1 VILGLHGVR
10 FRSPVLYTRRATA
23 VDTRQWELKRMI
35 ADDRTT
41 QLVRRA
47 WSGEAPAF
55 EELAE
60 RLQPLFLLEAR
71 RLAASG
77 ALVGDPAEAVQETWL
92 VLMRR
97 RHDILPES
105 GRTGRRLLA
114 FGAATL
120 QYIAR
125 AQRHKRAVRR
135 EVRLPG
141 DSTSQPGPSLPAP
154 ACTVELRQRV
164 AERTERLERTI
175 RELSERDQHVVR
187 LRIFEGYDNAGV
199 ASELGLAP
207 DTASKVYQR
216 ALQRLRAV
224 CPESLVDELSD

>member
-1 VILGLHGVR
+1 
-10 FRSPVLYTRRATA
+10 
-23 VDTRQWELKRMI
+23 MI

-47 WSGEAPAF
+47 WSGDAPAF

-71 RLAASG
+71 RLAATG

-92 VLMRR
+92 VLMTR

-105 GRTGRRLLA
+105 GATGRRLLA
-114 FGAATL
+114 FGATTL
-120 QYIAR
+120 RYIALS
-125 AQRHKRAVRR
+125 QRHKRAARR
-135 EVRLPG
+135 EVQLPS

-154 ACTVELRQRV
+154 AGTVELCQRV
-164 AERTERLERTI
+164 AERAERLERTI
-175 RELSERDQHVVR
+175 RELSERDQLVVQ
-187 LRIFEGYDNAGV
+187 LRFFEGLDNAGV
-199 ASELGLAP
+199 ASELGLSP

-224 CPESLVDELSD
+224 CPESLLDELSD